1 MSLINVRTDFEKFFN
16 HMVQFMT
23 KSLMDPNAATPPD
36 IALFLIVGGEV
47 EILPITVL
55 PDCVV
60 ISGKRQDFPAGV
72 TNIPPGVIVQ
82 GIIES
87 SHAEAY
93 VTAAQAWS
101 RKNPTK
107 REDTMKDV
115 ERGLSSPGF
124 IGRLPADERIEIL
137 SFVGRTM
144 DGEQTY
150 SKHFEIKR
158 EIHGDDT
165 SKLLDLIEMNV
176 RVPTADD
183 LDPME

>member
-1 MSLINVRTDFEKFFN
+1 MNLINVRTDFEKFFN
-16 HMVQFMT
+16 DMVQFMT

-72 TNIPPGVIVQ
+72 TNISPGVIVQ

-93 VTAAQAWS
+93 VTAAQSWS
-101 RKNPTK
+101 L

-144 DGEQTY
+144 NGEQTY

-158 EIHGDDT
+158 EIHADDT